1 MFKCRKL
8 IPWGTITL
16 TQSMLFSMLFIIFL
30 NMMQLYLIFSL
41 LENVYV
47 ACLQRN
53 STKEEARVVQQYR
66 PAQKETV
73 STQMAEIN
81 LPSFMTIE
89 LFATFKTRM
98 LN

>member
-1 MFKCRKL
+1 MCKCRKL
-8 IPWGTITL
+8 IPWGTVTL
-16 TQSMLFSMLFIIFL
+16 TQSMLFIIFL

-41 LENVYV
+41 LENVHA

-66 PAQKETV
+66 PVQKETV
-73 STQMAEIN
+73 SMQMAEIH

-98 LN
+98 FN

>member
-1 MFKCRKL
+1 MCKCRKL
-8 IPWGTITL
+8 IPWGTVTL
-16 TQSMLFSMLFIIFL
+16 TQSMLFIIFL

-41 LENVYV
+41 LENVYA

-66 PAQKETV
+66 PVQKETV
-73 STQMAEIN
+73 SMQMAEIH

-98 LN
+98 FN

>member
-1 MFKCRKL
+1 MCKCRKL
-8 IPWGTITL
+8 IPWGTVTL
-16 TQSMLFSMLFIIFL
+16 TQSMLFIIFL

-41 LENVYV
+41 LENAYA

-66 PAQKETV
+66 PVQKETV
-73 STQMAEIN
+73 SMQMAEIH

-98 LN
+98 FN